1 MMRILRITVLGIFIV
16 VTVISGVLFIK
27 DEITTDDTIPKITI
41 EEEILEVEL
50 DAKKEDFL
58 KGVTAYDEKDKDITD
73 KVIIETISKFIE
85 KGVCKVSYA
94 VCDNDNNVAT
104 AVRKVRYKGYK
115 SPEFKMTGSPCYSIY
130 EYIDL
135 FEIIS
140 AKDCIDGDISKD
152 IVITSKDFAGSTAGV
167 FNIEATVTNSKGD
180 TSTLKFPMVVEDRTP
195 GAPVIE
201 LKNYLV
207 YTSVNKKLDFKQYL
221 LKATDNNDNDLTP
234 TVRIETNVDFSKEGT
249 YSVHYYATDETGSQG
264 HTMLIVVVGK

>member
-1 MMRILRITVLGIFIV
+1 MMRVLRIAVLGLFV
-16 VTVISGVLFIK
+16 VATVISGALFIK
-27 DEITTDDTIPKITI
+27 DKITTDTTIPIITI
-41 EEEILEVEL
+41 EEEVLEVEL
-50 DAKKEDFL
+50 NAKKEDFL
-58 KGVTAYDEKDKDITD
+58 KGITASDEKDGDISD
-73 KVIIETISKFIE
+73 KVIIESISKFIE
-85 KGVCKVSYA
+85 KGVCKVTYA

-104 AVRKVRYKGYK
+104 AVRKVRYKNYK
-115 SPEFKMTGSPCYSIY
+115 SPEFRMTGSPCYSLY

-135 FEIIS
+135 FDIIS
-140 AKDCIDGDISKD
+140 VNDCIDGNISKD

-207 YTSVNKKLDFKQYL
+207 YTSINKTVDFKQML
-221 LKATDNNDNDLTP
+221 LKATDNNDTDLTQA
-234 TVRIETNVDFSKEGT
+234 VRIETNVDFSKEGT
-249 YSVHYYATDETGSQG
+249 YSVHYYVTDEQGSQG